1 MASNDAMLLG
11 EQRIPSVSVKERVLT
26 MEERQD
32 ISSVGTKNILTKN
45 KAISPRSGATLSKVK
60 DTKSNDS
67 SDMSASTS
75 PKNQYTSMARKA
87 HKLKTD
93 RYMRRLQ
100 SKKKLPNIAEAGV
113 TKTRPAQVLAEERDP
128 KQDELVAFVT
138 LENELRR
145 DIDPTDI
152 PPDTSTIE
160 SVLDDVIDSLF
171 QANDAAEKEVGRL
184 SAKGTD
190 EFTTDEFKISR
201 SEESVST
208 DCILFGEKLTMP
220 DKDGDEND
228 DVLEGRDAVETV
240 DGRRCANP
248 IAVTL
253 TESEATGN
261 TPFLSPS
268 TPVIQN
274 RNPYVADPPALP
286 RRNSREISKSKPTTP
301 DANDTTRMLPLPPS
315 TARSLSIPTL
325 DSPTG
330 ASMQN
335 ASTMSVQWSAER
347 RVLASILFGDE
358 GIAQPSVDDILSRPS
373 LDDTADELSDCES
386 ILRTPAR
393 LHGHPAK
400 ESAVLGGNWKDCHTC
415 VLRY

>member
-1 MASNDAMLLG
+1 MASNDGILLG
-11 EQRIPSVSVKERVLT
+11 QLLPSVSVRERIQT

-32 ISSVGTKNILTKN
+32 NSSVGTNN
-45 KAISPRSGATLSKVK
+45 ISPRSGATLSKVE

-67 SDMSASTS
+67 DTCMSASTS
-75 PKNQYTSMARKA
+75 LKNQYTSMTRKA

-93 RYMRRLQ
+93 RYFRRLQ
-100 SKKKLPNIAEAGV
+100 NSKKKLPNAEAV

-128 KQDELVAFVT
+128 KQEELVADMT
-138 LENELRR
+138 LKDEPRR
-145 DIDPTDI
+145 EIDSTDI
-152 PPDTSTIE
+152 PPATSFDE

-184 SAKGTD
+184 TAEGTD
-190 EFTTDEFKISR
+190 EFTTEKVEISR
-201 SEESVST
+201 SEESV
-208 DCILFGEKLTMP
+208 DCFLLGEKLTMP
-220 DKDGDEND
+220 DEDDGEDE
-228 DVLEGRDAVETV
+228 DVLEGRDAVETF
-240 DGRRCANP
+240 DGRRCPNP

-253 TESEATGN
+253 TKSEATGN
-261 TPFLSPS
+261 TPSLSPS

-274 RNPYVADPPALP
+274 RIPYVAGPPVLP

-335 ASTMSVQWSAER
+335 ATTTSVQWSAER
-347 RVLASILFGDE
+347 RFLASILFGEE
-358 GIAQPSVDDILSRPS
+358 GTAQPSVDDILNRPS
-373 LDDTADELSDCES
+373 LDDSVDGLSGCES
-386 ILRTPAR
+386 ILSTPSR
-393 LHGHPAK
+393 LHGQPAK
-400 ESAVLGGNWKDCHTC
+400 ESAVLGGSNWKDGHTC